1 VSVKLDIIQSS
12 KWVDKVLEVLN
23 AILALHHFASLV
35 FKLLQ
40 LNVKAALTVLLP
52 MLMETVHA

>member
-1 VSVKLDIIQSS
+1 MNVKPDIIQSS
-12 KWVDKVLEVLN
+12 KWVDKVLEVLS

-40 LNVKAALTVLLP
+40 LNVKAALMVLLP